1 MGLNVICNGDLNC
14 ETLNL
19 LHNNKQGKCDIYDLH
34 SLLIITSP
42 TRISKNTVSCL
53 DVILTNVPTTL
64 AS

>member
-1 MGLNVICNGDLNC
+1 MGLNVTCNGDLNC
-14 ETLNL
+14 EILNL
-19 LHNNKQGKCDIYDLH
+19 PHNNKQGKCDIYDLH
-34 SLLIITSP
+34 SLIIITSP